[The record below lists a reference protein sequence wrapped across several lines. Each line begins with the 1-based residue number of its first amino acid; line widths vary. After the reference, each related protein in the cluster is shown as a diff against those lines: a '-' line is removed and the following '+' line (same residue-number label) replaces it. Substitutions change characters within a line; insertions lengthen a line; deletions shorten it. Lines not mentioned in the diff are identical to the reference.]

1 MTAPTPTDE
10 MLAARVVAGEEGA
23 FAALMERHWSR
34 VHRLAQRFLG
44 NRAEAEE
51 VAQEVF
57 LAVYQKLGQ
66 FEGKSAFST
75 WLYRVAVN
83 MALMRLRSEGRA
95 ETVPLEEVEMSALA
109 EEREDPPPEGRMM
122 TEQSL
127 GLIERAMDRMPT
139 ELKTIFILRDVE
151 GFTNEETAEIMGLTV
166 SAVKSRLHRGR
177 EFLRG
182 PLKDLYQRTVE
193 E

>member
-1 MTAPTPTDE
+1 MTAPMPTDE
-10 MLAARVVAGEEGA
+10 MLVARVVAGEEGA

-44 NRAEAEE
+44 RAEAEE

-95 ETVPLEEVEMSALA
+95 ETVPLEQMELSGLA
-109 EEREDPPPEGRMM
+109 EEEDEPPPEGRIM

-127 GLIERAMDRMPT
+127 GLIERAMERMPP

-151 GFTNEETAEIMGLTV
+151 GFSNEETAEIMGLSV
-166 SAVKSRLHRGR
+166 AAVKSRLHRGR

-182 PLKDLYQRTVE
+182 PLKDLYQNTVE
-193 E
+193 N